1 MLSRKQRILMKRSFI
16 ITGLI
21 LVISAGLNS
30 AAFAQQFRVYTE
42 VTIPPENPQP
52 GKMKGTVVAQSL
64 TIFHAGRVFDWLK
77 TAGEVTILEEAH
89 ERFIIFNGRKLI
101 ATTVDFKEIERL
113 LAAARDET
121 SNHAERLLTRDDRDA
136 HAIATSLQFQL
147 NPSFKHSFEQ
157 SSLFLDLNSPKLQY
171 HVNCGTTPIPEAVN
185 AYMKYAD
192 WTAKLNHVMDP
203 RSLYPASRL
212 KLNES
217 LRKHKVLPVKVHV
230 KVEFEQPMILQ
241 ADHRFA
247 WQLEKIDRESIQF
260 WEQKLKDPALKW
272 MNFRGYQK
280 AILKQTVQAAR

>member
-1 MLSRKQRILMKRSFI
+1 MPGQNQGNLMKRSFI
-16 ITGLI
+16 VTGLI
-21 LVISAGLNS
+21 LAITADLTS

-42 VTIPPENPQP
+42 VSVPPQNPQP
-52 GKMKGTVVAQSL
+52 GKMKGKVVAQSL

-101 ATTVDFKEIERL
+101 ATTVDFKEIERM
-113 LAAARDET
+113 LASARDET

-136 HAIATSLQFQL
+136 HKIATSLQFQL

-157 SSLFLDLNSPKLQY
+157 GTLMLDLDSPKLEY
-171 HVNCGTTPIPEAVN
+171 HVNCGTTPIPEAVD

-192 WTAKLNHVMDP
+192 WTAKLNHVMHP
-203 RSLYPASRL
+203 RSLYPAPRM

-217 LRKHKVLPVKVHV
+217 LRKHKVLPVKVQLR
-230 KVEFEQPMILQ
+230 VEFDQPMVLQ

-260 WEQKLKDPALKW
+260 WEQKLNDPALKW
-272 MNFRGYQK
+272 MNFREYQK
-280 AILKQTVQAAR
+280 AILNQAVQAAR